1 LFDVVLFGP
10 DFCHQGFGNLAY
22 ASDLFAFGDSFSTSL
37 LYSSGVLLL
46 LISSLLPLLS
56 FILFIQFIPLL
67 AKRLVPS

>member
-10 DFCHQGFGNLAY
+10 DFCHQGFSNLAY
-22 ASDLFAFGDSFSTSL
+22 ASDLFAFGDFFSISL

-46 LISSLLPLLS
+46 LISSSLPLLS

-67 AKRLVPS
+67 AKRLVSS